1 MCICVYAC
9 MYIYAY
15 MYVYMNK
22 GMHLYI
28 FVEALFVSM
37 YALFVHASIHVRRV
51 LVGEVCVMC
60 MNVHVCTV
68 YMSMDMHDI
77 VCMISCLHECVY
89 TCACM
94 HQ

>member
-1 MCICVYAC
+1 MMACVCICVYVC

-51 LVGEVCVMC
+51 LIGEVCVMC
-60 MNVHVCTV
+60 MNVHVWAGVHSIYV
-68 YMSMDMHDI
+68 YGH
-77 VCMISCLHECVY
+77 
-89 TCACM
+89 A
-94 HQ
+94 